1 MKSIN
6 TYINEALRIKTG
18 AKIATGPQYKYHP
31 ETKDELVAA
40 IKEKMSENG
49 VNANLNDIDVSKIE
63 DFDYLFSSDKKGFGL
78 SKFNGDISNWNVSK
92 AIYMNSMFFGSEFD
106 GDLSKWNVSKV
117 ETMQGMF
124 ADAAFTGKNG
134 DISKW
139 DVSNLENA
147 SYMFNY
153 SKFSENVNNWK
164 FNPQKLMNLEFMFAN
179 NNTMTKFD
187 ISHWTLS
194 KFANLKDIFEHNPL
208 KFNYKI
214 YPQQS

>member
-1 MKSIN
+1 MKSIT
-6 TYINEALRIKTG
+6 TYITEALRIKSG
-18 AKIATGPQYKYHP
+18 AKIATGPQYNYHP

-40 IKEKMSENG
+40 IKEKMAENG

-78 SKFNGDISNWNVSK
+78 QKFNGDISNWNVSK
-92 AIYMNSMFFGSEFD
+92 AIYMYSMFFGSEFD
-106 GDLSKWNVSKV
+106 GNLSKWNVSKV

-124 ADAAFTGKNG
+124 ADAKFTGKNG

-153 SKFSENVNNWK
+153 SNFSGNVNNWK
-164 FNPQKLMNLEFMFAN
+164 FNSKKLMNLEMMFAN
-179 NNTMTKFD
+179 NNTMTNFD

-194 KFANLKDIFEHNPL
+194 KSANLKDIFEHNPL